1 MGFVDLHRRAQR
13 MACTLEAGFEDVV
26 GIFTG
31 KLYKMDSGRHAAGK
45 AVPEL
50 LGAFHIKIA
59 HLLGLVIRH
68 IVWMTILVSWALLS
82 ASCRGGEVSYTD
94 EVQPDDD
101 TAILVLRTGLL
112 DQTRVSDRVNDAVDN
127 PVEYMYTLRIVI
139 LHENGTVEH
148 NMYIDF
154 GEIPQTECY
163 RIFKVTRNE
172 TKKIYLIA
180 NEENAST
187 DLHEQLETLTTGNTT
202 FASIVDNFVF
212 IPDYKNP
219 IPMSSVY
226 DVPVK
231 AENLVERE
239 FYLVR
244 AATKFAFRFTNK
256 RKSKVSIDAIHIS
269 DIAGA
274 TYLIPHKR
282 EPLFMSFDDESL
294 YWINWLKKVA
304 DESQQSPDDVE
315 LADKRGWIQAYDI
328 PSETSHQEVTV
339 NGPLEVPSMT
349 GDQPGKAV
357 FPVFYLPES
366 KKLKAGSATYG
377 EQEYTLKLD
386 MSENGKELSFTKTF
400 PNLKALFRNT
410 HVLVDI
416 TFTEKDEVKVQ
427 VVPYAEVI
435 LEPEFG
441 LKPETKN

>member
-1 MGFVDLHRRAQR
+1 MKEIL
-13 MACTLEAGFEDVV
+13 
-26 GIFTG
+26 
-31 KLYKMDSGRHAAGK
+31 
-45 AVPEL
+45 
-50 LGAFHIKIA
+50 
-59 HLLGLVIRH
+59 RH

-94 EVQPDDD
+94 EIQSDDD

-112 DQTRVSDRVNDAVDN
+112 DQTRASDRVNDAVDN
-127 PVEYMYTLRIVI
+127 SVEYMYTLRIVI

-180 NEENAST
+180 NEENVST

-339 NGPLEVPSMT
+339 IGPLEVPSMT

>member
-1 MGFVDLHRRAQR
+1 MKEIL
-13 MACTLEAGFEDVV
+13 
-26 GIFTG
+26 
-31 KLYKMDSGRHAAGK
+31 
-45 AVPEL
+45 
-50 LGAFHIKIA
+50 
-59 HLLGLVIRH
+59 RH

-94 EVQPDDD
+94 EIQPDDD

-112 DQTRVSDRVNDAVDN
+112 DQTRASDRVNDAVDN

-357 FPVFYLPES
+357 FSVFYLPES

-400 PNLKALFRNT
+400 PNLEALFRNT

>member
-1 MGFVDLHRRAQR
+1 MKEIL
-13 MACTLEAGFEDVV
+13 
-26 GIFTG
+26 
-31 KLYKMDSGRHAAGK
+31 
-45 AVPEL
+45 
-50 LGAFHIKIA
+50 
-59 HLLGLVIRH
+59 RH

-112 DQTRVSDRVNDAVDN
+112 DQTRASDRVNDAVDN
-127 PVEYMYTLRIVI
+127 SVEYMYTLRIVI

-256 RKSKVSIDAIHIS
+256 RKSKVNIDAIHIS

-315 LADKRGWIQAYDI
+315 LADRRGWIQAYDI

-400 PNLKALFRNT
+400 PNLEALFRNT

>member
-1 MGFVDLHRRAQR
+1 MNI
-13 MACTLEAGFEDVV
+13 EE
-26 GIFTG
+26 
-31 KLYKMDSGRHAAGK
+31 K
-45 AVPEL
+45 
-50 LGAFHIKIA
+50 
-59 HLLGLVIRH
+59 GLKEILRY

>member
-1 MGFVDLHRRAQR
+1 MKEIL
-13 MACTLEAGFEDVV
+13 
-26 GIFTG
+26 
-31 KLYKMDSGRHAAGK
+31 
-45 AVPEL
+45 
-50 LGAFHIKIA
+50 
-59 HLLGLVIRH
+59 RH

-256 RKSKVSIDAIHIS
+256 RKSKVSIVAIHIS

>member
-1 MGFVDLHRRAQR
+1 MKEIL
-13 MACTLEAGFEDVV
+13 
-26 GIFTG
+26 
-31 KLYKMDSGRHAAGK
+31 
-45 AVPEL
+45 
-50 LGAFHIKIA
+50 
-59 HLLGLVIRH
+59 RH

-112 DQTRVSDRVNDAVDN
+112 DQTRVPDRVNDAVDN
-127 PVEYMYTLRIVI
+127 SVEYMYTLRIVI
-139 LHENGTVEH
+139 LHENSTVEH

-294 YWINWLKKVA
+294 YWINWLEKVA

-315 LADKRGWIQAYDI
+315 LADRRGWIQAYDI

>member
-1 MGFVDLHRRAQR
+1 MKEIL
-13 MACTLEAGFEDVV
+13 
-26 GIFTG
+26 
-31 KLYKMDSGRHAAGK
+31 
-45 AVPEL
+45 
-50 LGAFHIKIA
+50 
-59 HLLGLVIRH
+59 RH

-94 EVQPDDD
+94 EIQSDDD

-112 DQTRVSDRVNDAVDN
+112 DHTRASDRVNDAVDN
-127 PVEYMYTLRIVI
+127 SVEYKYTLRIVI

-244 AATKFAFRFTNK
+244 AVTKFAFRFTNK

-400 PNLKALFRNT
+400 PNLEALFRNT

>member
-1 MGFVDLHRRAQR
+1 MKEIL
-13 MACTLEAGFEDVV
+13 
-26 GIFTG
+26 
-31 KLYKMDSGRHAAGK
+31 
-45 AVPEL
+45 
-50 LGAFHIKIA
+50 
-59 HLLGLVIRH
+59 RH

-112 DQTRVSDRVNDAVDN
+112 DQTRASDRVNDAVDN

-187 DLHEQLETLTTGNTT
+187 DLNEQLETLTTGNTT

-400 PNLKALFRNT
+400 PNLEALFRNT

>member
-1 MGFVDLHRRAQR
+1 MKEIL
-13 MACTLEAGFEDVV
+13 
-26 GIFTG
+26 
-31 KLYKMDSGRHAAGK
+31 
-45 AVPEL
+45 
-50 LGAFHIKIA
+50 
-59 HLLGLVIRH
+59 RH

-94 EVQPDDD
+94 EIQPDDD

-148 NMYIDF
+148 NMYI
-154 GEIPQTECY
+154 ECY

-400 PNLKALFRNT
+400 PNLEALFRNT

>member
-1 MGFVDLHRRAQR
+1 MKEIL
-13 MACTLEAGFEDVV
+13 
-26 GIFTG
+26 
-31 KLYKMDSGRHAAGK
+31 
-45 AVPEL
+45 
-50 LGAFHIKIA
+50 
-59 HLLGLVIRH
+59 RH

-187 DLHEQLETLTTGNTT
+187 DLHEQLETLTTANTT

-304 DESQQSPDDVE
+304 DESQKSPDDVE

-400 PNLKALFRNT
+400 PNLEALFRNT

>member
-1 MGFVDLHRRAQR
+1 MKEIL
-13 MACTLEAGFEDVV
+13 
-26 GIFTG
+26 
-31 KLYKMDSGRHAAGK
+31 
-45 AVPEL
+45 
-50 LGAFHIKIA
+50 
-59 HLLGLVIRH
+59 RH

-231 AENLVERE
+231 AENLVELE
-239 FYLVR
+239 YYLVR

>member
-1 MGFVDLHRRAQR
+1 MKEIL
-13 MACTLEAGFEDVV
+13 
-26 GIFTG
+26 
-31 KLYKMDSGRHAAGK
+31 
-45 AVPEL
+45 
-50 LGAFHIKIA
+50 
-59 HLLGLVIRH
+59 RH

-112 DQTRVSDRVNDAVDN
+112 DQTRASDRVNDAVDN
-127 PVEYMYTLRIVI
+127 SVEYMYTLRIVI

-180 NEENAST
+180 NEENVST

-256 RKSKVSIDAIHIS
+256 RKSKVSIDAIHMS

-315 LADKRGWIQAYDI
+315 LADRRGWIQAYDI

-357 FPVFYLPES
+357 FSVFYLPES

>member
-1 MGFVDLHRRAQR
+1 MKEIL
-13 MACTLEAGFEDVV
+13 
-26 GIFTG
+26 
-31 KLYKMDSGRHAAGK
+31 
-45 AVPEL
+45 
-50 LGAFHIKIA
+50 
-59 HLLGLVIRH
+59 RH

-112 DQTRVSDRVNDAVDN
+112 DQTRASDRVNDAVDN
-127 PVEYMYTLRIVI
+127 SVEYMYTLRIDI

-400 PNLKALFRNT
+400 PSLKALFRNT

>member
-1 MGFVDLHRRAQR
+1 MKEIL
-13 MACTLEAGFEDVV
+13 
-26 GIFTG
+26 
-31 KLYKMDSGRHAAGK
+31 
-45 AVPEL
+45 
-50 LGAFHIKIA
+50 
-59 HLLGLVIRH
+59 RH

-112 DQTRVSDRVNDAVDN
+112 DQTRASDRVNDAVDN

-315 LADKRGWIQAYDI
+315 LADRRGWIQAYDI

-427 VVPYAEVI
+427 VVRYAEVI

>member
-1 MGFVDLHRRAQR
+1 MKEIL
-13 MACTLEAGFEDVV
+13 
-26 GIFTG
+26 
-31 KLYKMDSGRHAAGK
+31 
-45 AVPEL
+45 
-50 LGAFHIKIA
+50 
-59 HLLGLVIRH
+59 RH

-112 DQTRVSDRVNDAVDN
+112 DQTRASDRVNDAVDN

-315 LADKRGWIQAYDI
+315 LADRRGWIQAYDI

-349 GDQPGKAV
+349 GDKPGKAV

>member
-1 MGFVDLHRRAQR
+1 MKEIL
-13 MACTLEAGFEDVV
+13 
-26 GIFTG
+26 
-31 KLYKMDSGRHAAGK
+31 
-45 AVPEL
+45 
-50 LGAFHIKIA
+50 
-59 HLLGLVIRH
+59 RH

-187 DLHEQLETLTTGNTT
+187 DLHEQLETLMTGNTT

-256 RKSKVSIDAIHIS
+256 RKSKVSIDAIHTS

>member
-1 MGFVDLHRRAQR
+1 MKEIL
-13 MACTLEAGFEDVV
+13 
-26 GIFTG
+26 
-31 KLYKMDSGRHAAGK
+31 
-45 AVPEL
+45 
-50 LGAFHIKIA
+50 
-59 HLLGLVIRH
+59 RH

-112 DQTRVSDRVNDAVDN
+112 DQTRVPDRVNDAVDN
-127 PVEYMYTLRIVI
+127 SVEYMYTLRIVI

-154 GEIPQTECY
+154 GEILQTECY

-294 YWINWLKKVA
+294 YWINWLEKVA

-315 LADKRGWIQAYDI
+315 LADRRGWIQAYDI
-328 PSETSHQEVTV
+328 PSETSHQEVAV

>member
-1 MGFVDLHRRAQR
+1 MKEIL
-13 MACTLEAGFEDVV
+13 
-26 GIFTG
+26 
-31 KLYKMDSGRHAAGK
+31 
-45 AVPEL
+45 
-50 LGAFHIKIA
+50 
-59 HLLGLVIRH
+59 RH

-112 DQTRVSDRVNDAVDN
+112 DQTRASDRVNDAVDN

-315 LADKRGWIQAYDI
+315 LADRRGWIQAYDI

-400 PNLKALFRNT
+400 PNLEALFRNT

>member
-1 MGFVDLHRRAQR
+1 MKEIL
-13 MACTLEAGFEDVV
+13 
-26 GIFTG
+26 
-31 KLYKMDSGRHAAGK
+31 
-45 AVPEL
+45 
-50 LGAFHIKIA
+50 
-59 HLLGLVIRH
+59 RH
-68 IVWMTILVSWALLS
+68 IVCMTILVSWALLS

-112 DQTRVSDRVNDAVDN
+112 DQTRASDRVNDAVDN

-282 EPLFMSFDDESL
+282 EPLFMSFDEESL

-315 LADKRGWIQAYDI
+315 LADRRGWIQAYDI

>member
-1 MGFVDLHRRAQR
+1 MKEIL
-13 MACTLEAGFEDVV
+13 
-26 GIFTG
+26 
-31 KLYKMDSGRHAAGK
+31 
-45 AVPEL
+45 
-50 LGAFHIKIA
+50 
-59 HLLGLVIRH
+59 RH

-94 EVQPDDD
+94 EIQSDDD

-112 DQTRVSDRVNDAVDN
+112 DQTRASDRVNDAVDN

-244 AATKFAFRFTNK
+244 AVTKFAFRFTNK

-400 PNLKALFRNT
+400 PNLEALFRNT

>member
-1 MGFVDLHRRAQR
+1 MKEIL
-13 MACTLEAGFEDVV
+13 
-26 GIFTG
+26 
-31 KLYKMDSGRHAAGK
+31 
-45 AVPEL
+45 
-50 LGAFHIKIA
+50 
-59 HLLGLVIRH
+59 RH

-112 DQTRVSDRVNDAVDN
+112 DQTRASDGVNDAVDN

-400 PNLKALFRNT
+400 PNLEALFRNT

>member
-1 MGFVDLHRRAQR
+1 MKEIL
-13 MACTLEAGFEDVV
+13 
-26 GIFTG
+26 
-31 KLYKMDSGRHAAGK
+31 
-45 AVPEL
+45 
-50 LGAFHIKIA
+50 
-59 HLLGLVIRH
+59 RH

-94 EVQPDDD
+94 EIQPDDD

-366 KKLKAGSATYG
+366 KKLKAGSATYS

>member
-1 MGFVDLHRRAQR
+1 MKEIL
-13 MACTLEAGFEDVV
+13 
-26 GIFTG
+26 
-31 KLYKMDSGRHAAGK
+31 
-45 AVPEL
+45 
-50 LGAFHIKIA
+50 
-59 HLLGLVIRH
+59 RH

-112 DQTRVSDRVNDAVDN
+112 DQTRASDRVNDAVDN

-163 RIFKVTRNE
+163 RIFKVARNE

-315 LADKRGWIQAYDI
+315 LADRRGWIQAYDI

>member
-1 MGFVDLHRRAQR
+1 MKEIL
-13 MACTLEAGFEDVV
+13 
-26 GIFTG
+26 
-31 KLYKMDSGRHAAGK
+31 
-45 AVPEL
+45 
-50 LGAFHIKIA
+50 
-59 HLLGLVIRH
+59 RH

-304 DESQQSPDDVE
+304 DESQQSRDDVE

>member
-1 MGFVDLHRRAQR
+1 MKEIL
-13 MACTLEAGFEDVV
+13 
-26 GIFTG
+26 
-31 KLYKMDSGRHAAGK
+31 
-45 AVPEL
+45 
-50 LGAFHIKIA
+50 
-59 HLLGLVIRH
+59 RH

-112 DQTRVSDRVNDAVDN
+112 DQTRASDRVNDAVDN

-269 DIAGA
+269 DIAEA

>member
-1 MGFVDLHRRAQR
+1 MKEIL
-13 MACTLEAGFEDVV
+13 
-26 GIFTG
+26 
-31 KLYKMDSGRHAAGK
+31 
-45 AVPEL
+45 
-50 LGAFHIKIA
+50 
-59 HLLGLVIRH
+59 RH

-112 DQTRVSDRVNDAVDN
+112 DQTRASDRVNDAVDN

-239 FYLVR
+239 FHLVR

-400 PNLKALFRNT
+400 PNLEALFRNT

>member
-1 MGFVDLHRRAQR
+1 MKEIL
-13 MACTLEAGFEDVV
+13 
-26 GIFTG
+26 
-31 KLYKMDSGRHAAGK
+31 
-45 AVPEL
+45 
-50 LGAFHIKIA
+50 
-59 HLLGLVIRH
+59 RH

>member
-1 MGFVDLHRRAQR
+1 MKEIL
-13 MACTLEAGFEDVV
+13 
-26 GIFTG
+26 
-31 KLYKMDSGRHAAGK
+31 
-45 AVPEL
+45 
-50 LGAFHIKIA
+50 
-59 HLLGLVIRH
+59 RH

-219 IPMSSVY
+219 ILMSSVY

-304 DESQQSPDDVE
+304 DESQKSPDDVE

-400 PNLKALFRNT
+400 PNLEALFRNT

>member
-1 MGFVDLHRRAQR
+1 MKEIL
-13 MACTLEAGFEDVV
+13 
-26 GIFTG
+26 
-31 KLYKMDSGRHAAGK
+31 
-45 AVPEL
+45 
-50 LGAFHIKIA
+50 
-59 HLLGLVIRH
+59 RH

-94 EVQPDDD
+94 EIQSDDD

-112 DQTRVSDRVNDAVDN
+112 DQTRASDSVNDAVDN
-127 PVEYMYTLRIVI
+127 SVEYMYTLRIVI

>member
-1 MGFVDLHRRAQR
+1 MKEIL
-13 MACTLEAGFEDVV
+13 
-26 GIFTG
+26 
-31 KLYKMDSGRHAAGK
+31 
-45 AVPEL
+45 
-50 LGAFHIKIA
+50 
-59 HLLGLVIRH
+59 RH

-94 EVQPDDD
+94 EVQLDDD

-112 DQTRVSDRVNDAVDN
+112 DQTRASDRVNDAVDN
-127 PVEYMYTLRIVI
+127 SVEYMYTLRIVI

>member
-1 MGFVDLHRRAQR
+1 MKEIL
-13 MACTLEAGFEDVV
+13 
-26 GIFTG
+26 
-31 KLYKMDSGRHAAGK
+31 
-45 AVPEL
+45 
-50 LGAFHIKIA
+50 
-59 HLLGLVIRH
+59 RH

-148 NMYIDF
+148 NMYNDF

-256 RKSKVSIDAIHIS
+256 RKSKVSIDAIHTS

>member
-1 MGFVDLHRRAQR
+1 MKEIL
-13 MACTLEAGFEDVV
+13 
-26 GIFTG
+26 
-31 KLYKMDSGRHAAGK
+31 
-45 AVPEL
+45 
-50 LGAFHIKIA
+50 
-59 HLLGLVIRH
+59 RH

-112 DQTRVSDRVNDAVDN
+112 DQTRASDRVNDAVDN

-304 DESQQSPDDVE
+304 DESQQSLDDVE

-400 PNLKALFRNT
+400 PNLEALFRNT

>member
-1 MGFVDLHRRAQR
+1 MKEIL
-13 MACTLEAGFEDVV
+13 
-26 GIFTG
+26 
-31 KLYKMDSGRHAAGK
+31 
-45 AVPEL
+45 
-50 LGAFHIKIA
+50 
-59 HLLGLVIRH
+59 RH
-68 IVWMTILVSWALLS
+68 IVCMTILVSWALLS

-112 DQTRVSDRVNDAVDN
+112 DQTRASDRVNDAVDN

-400 PNLKALFRNT
+400 PNLEALFRNT

>member
-1 MGFVDLHRRAQR
+1 MKEIL
-13 MACTLEAGFEDVV
+13 
-26 GIFTG
+26 
-31 KLYKMDSGRHAAGK
+31 
-45 AVPEL
+45 
-50 LGAFHIKIA
+50 
-59 HLLGLVIRH
+59 RH

-256 RKSKVSIDAIHIS
+256 RKSKVSIDAIHTS

-416 TFTEKDEVKVQ
+416 TFTEKDEVIVQ

>member
-1 MGFVDLHRRAQR
+1 MKEIL
-13 MACTLEAGFEDVV
+13 
-26 GIFTG
+26 
-31 KLYKMDSGRHAAGK
+31 
-45 AVPEL
+45 
-50 LGAFHIKIA
+50 
-59 HLLGLVIRH
+59 RH

-187 DLHEQLETLTTGNTT
+187 ELHEQLETLTTGNTT

>member
-1 MGFVDLHRRAQR
+1 MKEIL
-13 MACTLEAGFEDVV
+13 
-26 GIFTG
+26 
-31 KLYKMDSGRHAAGK
+31 
-45 AVPEL
+45 
-50 LGAFHIKIA
+50 
-59 HLLGLVIRH
+59 RH

-94 EVQPDDD
+94 DVQPDDD

-112 DQTRVSDRVNDAVDN
+112 DQTRASDRVNDAVDN

-315 LADKRGWIQAYDI
+315 LADRRGWIQAYDI

>member
-1 MGFVDLHRRAQR
+1 MKEIL
-13 MACTLEAGFEDVV
+13 
-26 GIFTG
+26 
-31 KLYKMDSGRHAAGK
+31 
-45 AVPEL
+45 
-50 LGAFHIKIA
+50 
-59 HLLGLVIRH
+59 RH

-82 ASCRGGEVSYTD
+82 ASCRGGKVSYTD
-94 EVQPDDD
+94 EIQPDDD

-304 DESQQSPDDVE
+304 DESQKSPDDVE
-315 LADKRGWIQAYDI
+315 LADRRGWIQAYDI

>member
-1 MGFVDLHRRAQR
+1 MKEIL
-13 MACTLEAGFEDVV
+13 
-26 GIFTG
+26 
-31 KLYKMDSGRHAAGK
+31 
-45 AVPEL
+45 
-50 LGAFHIKIA
+50 
-59 HLLGLVIRH
+59 RH

-127 PVEYMYTLRIVI
+127 SVEYMYTLRIVI

-315 LADKRGWIQAYDI
+315 LADKRGCIQAYDI

-400 PNLKALFRNT
+400 PNLEALFRNT

>member
-1 MGFVDLHRRAQR
+1 MKEIL
-13 MACTLEAGFEDVV
+13 
-26 GIFTG
+26 
-31 KLYKMDSGRHAAGK
+31 
-45 AVPEL
+45 
-50 LGAFHIKIA
+50 
-59 HLLGLVIRH
+59 RH

-112 DQTRVSDRVNDAVDN
+112 DQTRASDRVNDAVDN

-315 LADKRGWIQAYDI
+315 LADRRGWIQAYDI

-366 KKLKAGSATYG
+366 KKLKAGSAKYG